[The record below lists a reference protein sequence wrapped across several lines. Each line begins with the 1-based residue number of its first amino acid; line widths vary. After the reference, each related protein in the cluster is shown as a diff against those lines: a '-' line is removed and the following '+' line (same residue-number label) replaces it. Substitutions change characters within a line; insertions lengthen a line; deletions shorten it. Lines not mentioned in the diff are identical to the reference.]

1 MSARDI
7 TRVSAEELIRR
18 KGEERT
24 DWERLRREAK
34 QGIEP
39 TADPEE
45 GEFDWSRARVVMP
58 ATKTGVYMR
67 LDADVIAFFKEQGRG
82 YQTRINAVLR
92 GYMEAQRQRPG
103 VNEEVAAKRSSRGAN
118 SVSVVGP
125 KARRS
130 EGGKRRA
137 GQALERSSG

>member
-18 KGEERT
+18 KGDERT

-92 GYMEAQRQRPG
+92 SYMEAQRQRPPG
-103 VNEEVAAKRSSRGAN
+103 ANEEVAANRSSRGTN
-118 SVSVVGP
+118 SVSGVGP

-130 EGGKRRA
+130 QGGK
-137 GQALERSSG
+137 